1 MSFVSSVNSASDT
14 NGCTAGHSN
23 PSYLHKGSGRIRHF
37 SSAAILA
44 MAGFLCACEA
54 RLNLS
59 GVEDTLNQPIRR
71 TDQLMVLEHVG
82 ETLVMLGND
91 GLLLRRPIEGEVWQR
106 DQLGDADNHP
116 DFISG
121 AVCGDG
127 SLVALSYQ
135 ADVWHSRDQG
145 ESWQTYSLPT
155 DEDVQDIDCTQ
166 SNELW
171 VVGSFSTMLHSSA
184 AGQEWEVTTLD
195 EDAMLTAVTFS
206 SAEQGYSAGEFGLL
220 AVTKD
225 AGDSW
230 TVVDLIGDELYPL
243 AVHFDLAGNGWVG
256 GLQGVIMRSRD
267 GGESWERTE
276 TPTESPI
283 YKFLM
288 VGEKLIATGDQGV
301 ILQWSEGAWRKVET
315 PDIPTYFRAG
325 VALDNQRALIAGG
338 WGVLLPLSLDASL

>member
-1 MSFVSSVNSASDT
+1 VNFVSSLKDASD
-14 NGCTAGHSN
+14 AKGHAASHPN
-23 PSYLHKGSGRIRHF
+23 PSCLHKGSGRIRHF
-37 SSAAILA
+37 SSEAILA
-44 MAGFLCACEA
+44 MAVLLCACEA
-54 RLNLS
+54 PLNVS

-82 ETLVMLGND
+82 ETLIMLGND

-106 DQLGDADNHP
+106 DQLGDVGNHP
-116 DFISG
+116 DFIGG

-135 ADVWHSRDQG
+135 ADVWHSSDQG

-155 DEDVQDIDCTQ
+155 GEDVQDIDCTQ

-184 AGQEWEVTTLD
+184 AGQEWEVTTLN

-206 SAEQGYSAGEFGLL
+206 SSEQGYSAGEFGLL

-230 TVVDLIGDELYPL
+230 TVVDLIGDEFYPL

-267 GGESWERTE
+267 GGESWERTD

-283 YKFLM
+283 YNFLM

-301 ILQWSEGAWRKVET
+301 ILQWSEGSWRKFKT

>member
-1 MSFVSSVNSASDT
+1 MNFVSSVNSASDT
-14 NGCTAGHSN
+14 NDCTAGHSN
-23 PSYLHKGSGRIRHF
+23 PSCLHKGSGLIRHF

-267 GGESWERTE
+267 GGESWERTD

-288 VGEKLIATGDQGV
+288 VGEKLIATGDQGD
-301 ILQWSEGAWRKVET
+301 RKSV
-315 PDIPTYFRAG
+315 
-325 VALDNQRALIAGG
+325 V
-338 WGVLLPLSLDASL
+338 

>member
-1 MSFVSSVNSASDT
+1 VNFVSSLKDASD
-14 NGCTAGHSN
+14 AKGHAASHPN
-23 PSYLHKGSGRIRHF
+23 PSCLHKGSGRIRHF
-37 SSAAILA
+37 SSEAILA
-44 MAGFLCACEA
+44 MAVLLCACEA
-54 RLNLS
+54 PLNVS

-82 ETLVMLGND
+82 ETLIMLGND

-106 DQLGDADNHP
+106 DQLGDAGNHP
-116 DFISG
+116 DFIGG

-135 ADVWHSRDQG
+135 ADVWHSSDQG

-155 DEDVQDIDCTQ
+155 GEDVQDIDCTQ

-184 AGQEWEVTTLD
+184 AGQEWEVTTLN

-206 SAEQGYSAGEFGLL
+206 SSEQGYSAGEFGLL

-230 TVVDLIGDELYPL
+230 TVVDLIGDEFYPL
-243 AVHFDLAGNGWVG
+243 AVHFDLAH
-256 GLQGVIMRSRD
+256 MSCH
-267 GGESWERTE
+267 
-276 TPTESPI
+276 
-283 YKFLM
+283 Y
-288 VGEKLIATGDQGV
+288 
-301 ILQWSEGAWRKVET
+301 
-315 PDIPTYFRAG
+315 
-325 VALDNQRALIAGG
+325 
-338 WGVLLPLSLDASL
+338 

>member
-1 MSFVSSVNSASDT
+1 
-14 NGCTAGHSN
+14 
-23 PSYLHKGSGRIRHF
+23 
-37 SSAAILA
+37 
-44 MAGFLCACEA
+44 
-54 RLNLS
+54 
-59 GVEDTLNQPIRR
+59 
-71 TDQLMVLEHVG
+71 MVLEHVG

-206 SAEQGYSAGEFGLL
+206 STEQGYSAGEFGLL

-230 TVVDLIGDELYPL
+230 TVVDLIGDEFYPL
-243 AVHFDLAGNGWVG
+243 AVHFDLVGNGWVG

-276 TPTESPI
+276 TPTDSPI

-325 VALDNQRALIAGG
+325 VALDNQRALVAGG

>member
-1 MSFVSSVNSASDT
+1 VNFVSSLKDASD
-14 NGCTAGHSN
+14 AKGHAASHPN
-23 PSYLHKGSGRIRHF
+23 PSCLHKGSGRIRHF
-37 SSAAILA
+37 SSEAILA
-44 MAGFLCACEA
+44 MAVLLCACEA
-54 RLNLS
+54 PLNVS

-82 ETLVMLGND
+82 ETLIMLGND

-106 DQLGDADNHP
+106 DQLGDAGNHP
-116 DFISG
+116 DFIGG

-135 ADVWHSRDQG
+135 ADVWHSSDQG

-155 DEDVQDIDCTQ
+155 GEDVQDIDCTQ

-184 AGQEWEVTTLD
+184 AGQEWEVTTLN

-206 SAEQGYSAGEFGLL
+206 SSEQGYSAGEFGLL

-230 TVVDLIGDELYPL
+230 TVVDLIGDEFYPL

-267 GGESWERTE
+267 GGESWERTD

-283 YKFLM
+283 YNFLM

-301 ILQWSEGAWRKVET
+301 ILQWSEGSWRKFKT

>member
-1 MSFVSSVNSASDT
+1 VNFVSSLKGASD
-14 NGCTAGHSN
+14 AKGHAASHPN
-23 PSYLHKGSGRIRHF
+23 PSCLHKGSGRIRHF
-37 SSAAILA
+37 SSEAILA
-44 MAGFLCACEA
+44 MAVLLCACEA
-54 RLNLS
+54 PLNVS

-82 ETLVMLGND
+82 ETLIMLGND

-106 DQLGDADNHP
+106 DQLGDVGNHP
-116 DFISG
+116 DFIGG

-135 ADVWHSRDQG
+135 ADVWHSSDQG

-155 DEDVQDIDCTQ
+155 GEDVQDIDCTQ

-184 AGQEWEVTTLD
+184 AGQEWEVTTLN

-206 SAEQGYSAGEFGLL
+206 SSEQGYSAGEFGLL

-230 TVVDLIGDELYPL
+230 TVVDLIGDEFYPL

-267 GGESWERTE
+267 GGESWERTD

-283 YKFLM
+283 YNFLM

-301 ILQWSEGAWRKVET
+301 ILQWSEGSWRKFKT